1 MGWEERE
8 IDGREIDGREM
19 DGKRERYLMVWHSLS
34 LHRSLELFPKLLS
47 VIAAQ
52 PIIRYQR
59 GELKVVR

>member
-1 MGWEERE
+1 MRRER
-8 IDGREIDGREM
+8 DGRILR
-19 DGKRERYLMVWHSLS
+19 KIERDIWMVWHSLY
-34 LHRSLELFPKLLS
+34 RSLELFPKLLS